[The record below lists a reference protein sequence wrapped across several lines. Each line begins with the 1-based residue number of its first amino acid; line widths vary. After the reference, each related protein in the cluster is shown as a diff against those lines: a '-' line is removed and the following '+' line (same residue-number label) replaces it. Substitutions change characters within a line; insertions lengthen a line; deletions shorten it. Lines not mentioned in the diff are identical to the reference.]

1 MGNLKN
7 TISNKYYL
15 KKKKPSPLI
24 SYKKKQKS
32 IERERE
38 REREYGWIGIIDG
51 GEEENKI
58 GEMISNL

>member
-38 REREYGWIGIIDG
+38 RERENMDG
-51 GEEENKI
+51 QESQMGEKKKI
-58 GEMISNL
+58 KQEK